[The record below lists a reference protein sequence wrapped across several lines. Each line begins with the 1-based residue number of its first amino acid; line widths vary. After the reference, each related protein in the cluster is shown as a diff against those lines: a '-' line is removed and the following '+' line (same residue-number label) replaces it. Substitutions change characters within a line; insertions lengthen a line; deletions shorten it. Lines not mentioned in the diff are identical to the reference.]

1 MEPSENALDYVGDAA
16 GATGAREPNIIATCN
31 GKIKTAGGYKW
42 RYAD

>member
-1 MEPSENALDYVGDAA
+1 MNADEIVRALRWLGEETEFIFAA
-16 GATGAREPNIIATCN
+16 CN